1 MSPDLEPQKNA
12 GQQQQVVV
20 AKHQQEIVS
29 SAVTTEKAAAEE
41 EVTAS
46 VAIVETSTRQ
56 ENGGSSGFDRTNK
69 TGKETVAILA
79 AAATTSTAPVNI
91 EAMDEELLQ
100 EQAQAVVEELQKRGA
115 CTTLALAK
123 MLGMEKSTQL
133 NPLLYLLL
141 EKNVV
146 ARVTDFPPIWSLS
159 PTFPVS
165 SLSSTAPAAP
175 AAPAVV
181 HAVPRSCSPA
191 PSASPPAYTS
201 VQPAR
206 IMAQQPQ
213 AVPRHSSSGT
223 IITFPPIPADRAT
236 KPIITFPPIPSEPQ
250 ALSEPV
256 SLPAASGTLQPADY
270 WQSLSQTSSGKN
282 NRNGGGPPFK
292 KWKKQ
297 KNLSE
302 LQLRLLKELK
312 ERGPTRTLE
321 LSKLVGLVT
330 TRDVNPSIYDLK
342 QRNLVVKV
350 NNAPPVW
357 QLNEPGMSK
366 AQFISGMEVE
376 EDEDQSEREIHPG
389 TAFGGLPIAVNSQG
403 LSSLSFFH

>member
-20 AKHQQEIVS
+20 AKQQQEIVS
-29 SAVTTEKAAAEE
+29 RAVTTENAAVEE

-46 VAIVETSTRQ
+46 VAIVETSTLQ

-79 AAATTSTAPVNI
+79 AAATTSAAPVNI
-91 EAMDEELLQ
+91 EDMDEELLQ

-159 PTFPVS
+159 PTFPMS
-165 SLSSTAPAAP
+165 SLSSTAPPAP
-175 AAPAVV
+175 AAP
-181 HAVPRSCSPA
+181 AVPRSCSPA
-191 PSASPPAYTS
+191 PSASPPACPS

-213 AVPRHSSSGT
+213 AVPRHTSSGT
-223 IITFPPIPADRAT
+223 IITFPPIPADRTT
-236 KPIITFPPIPSEPQ
+236 KPIITFPPIPAEPQ
-250 ALSEPV
+250 ALSELV

-357 QLNEPGMSK
+357 QLNEPGMNK

-389 TAFGGLPIAVNSQG
+389 TAFGGPPIAVNSQG